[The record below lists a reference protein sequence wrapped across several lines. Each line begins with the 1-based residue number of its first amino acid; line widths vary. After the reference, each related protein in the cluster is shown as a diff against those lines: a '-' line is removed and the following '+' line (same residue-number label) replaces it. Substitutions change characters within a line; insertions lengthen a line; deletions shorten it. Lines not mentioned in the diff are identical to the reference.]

1 MWNIKI
7 HTDSNHMTTGTTCLD
22 EAQNRKMNSSGEISS
37 PVPFPGNPM
46 PGDGIV
52 VGFRS
57 KVFWLPGGLP
67 STFPDGFI
75 GGVPIFLPSSGLSWT
90 FVPGYSCGYSA
101 GFPPASLVN
110 PREIY

>member
-1 MWNIKI
+1 
-7 HTDSNHMTTGTTCLD
+7 
-22 EAQNRKMNSSGEISS
+22 MNSGGDKSS

-46 PGDGIV
+46 PDDDIV
-52 VGFRS
+52 VGFRF

-75 GGVPIFLPSSGLSWT
+75 GGVPIFLPSSGPSWT

-101 GFPPASLVN
+101 GFTPASLRNQVLVY
-110 PREIY
+110 RRVLIYVKGKNCNH